1 MGIVYEERNGR
12 TYVYR
17 VSSKRVPGRKSPVCR
32 KEYLGVLD
40 ARTGM
45 MRPKSVPVSQVPLQL
60 REGEFRSL
68 DCGGVLMC
76 VAAAEST
83 GLVEDLEAAF
93 GDIAPVILAM
103 SVCRVLSP
111 SFRGDYVQASKS
123 LYLDGVLGHGRG
135 LSESCVRRALGMM
148 DRARVSSFF
157 ERRGR
162 RAEGRVYIFG
172 YPIFVN
178 GLNSTTLFKGE
189 VAGVMGAP
197 YFLMISD
204 GRCVP
209 LYSGIYYRPERG
221 LEPEQ
226 EAGDPVQRTGVYRS
240 TVVIQ
245 EEFGAADVLAYL
257 LMKRVDVVMEYNPD
271 LGGIQGYSFSPDK
284 FWEEAER
291 AAYRGRRFLVQGFPL
306 YLVYDGDGW
315 MFTCSEASRGSFAI
329 SAFVFCDVELNRE
342 RAEVIKSFLR
352 NGGSSDRDAFFLLG
366 VDGLLGARPP
376 GESRASRER
385 VARNISSAAG
395 TFMVLSTSADWKGC
409 LDAISVRTGSLLH
422 SGHMVHA
429 LAGGIGGAEFK
440 PREFF
445 VDFLATSIRTR
456 VEVVAMD
463 SGMEGGDVFGD
474 ASSYRVVVQDN
485 FPVFGERSER
495 AERVLSMFGPQ
506 QPDRR
511 FQIRLRTDD
520 M

>member
-40 ARTGM
+40 AETGM

-68 DCGGVLMC
+68 DCGGVLLC
-76 VAAAEST
+76 VKAAEST
-83 GLVEDLEAAF
+83 GLIEDLEAVF
-93 GDIAPVILAM
+93 GDAAPVITAM

-135 LSESCVRRALGMM
+135 LSESGVRKAFELM

-162 RAEGRVYIFG
+162 RAEGRVYVFG
-172 YPIFVN
+172 HPASVT
-178 GLNSTTLFKGE
+178 GLSSVTLYKGE
-189 VAGVMGAP
+189 VAGAMGAP

-209 LYSGIYYRPERG
+209 LYSGLYYRPRRG
-221 LEPEQ
+221 LE
-226 EAGDPVQRTGVYRS
+226 AGQDGGEPVQRAGAYRS
-240 TVVIQ
+240 TVVVQ
-245 EEFGAADVLAYL
+245 EEFGGADVMAKL

-271 LGGIQGYSFSPDK
+271 LGEIAGYSFSPDE

-291 AAYRGRRFLVQGFPL
+291 VAYRGRRFLVQGFPL
-306 YLVYDGDGW
+306 CLVYDGDGW
-315 MFTCSEASRGSFAI
+315 MFSLSDASHGSFAI

-342 RAEVIKSFLR
+342 RAEVIRSFLR
-352 NGGSSDRDAFFLLG
+352 DGGSSDRDTFFLLG
-366 VDGLLGARPP
+366 VDGLLGPRPRE
-376 GESRASRER
+376 GRASRER
-385 VARNISSAAG
+385 AARSISGAAG
-395 TFMVLSTSADWKGC
+395 TFIVLSTSADWRGC
-409 LDAISVRTGSLLH
+409 LDAISVRTGSLFY
-422 SGHMVHA
+422 SEHMVQA
-429 LAGGIGGAEFK
+429 LAGGIGGAKFK

-445 VDFLATSIRTR
+445 VDFLAVSIRMR
-456 VEVVAMD
+456 IEVAASD
-463 SGMEGGDVFGD
+463 SGIEGEDVLGD
-474 ASSYRVVVQDN
+474 ASSYRAVVQDN
-485 FPVFGERSER
+485 FPVLGEKSER

-506 QPDRR
+506 RPDCRPLAV
-511 FQIRLRTDD
+511 IV
-520 M
+520 